1 MGGLEEE
8 NLRRLEL
15 LYGEPPDTIKEGTS
29 EVLEWL
35 LKEQCGLIFIEGM
48 GSVGK
53 TTIAMKV
60 YEQPSVMGSFD
71 HKVWI
76 SNGGLERGYKEVH
89 GEILQQLT
97 LQPRM
102 PSLSKHEMEQ
112 VARELLPGKSILIVI
127 DDVDDST
134 GAVDDRNEA
143 IYKSWSYSFFRVVYD
158 DFNLYGVATNSAVII
173 TGSRSNSFTSII
185 LKHSVVKLVP
195 RALHLAE
202 CEGRHVM
209 AVLEKCC
216 HDAFAM
222 QMFLHLLY
230 VNPHRARVELETLCC
245 ALEENKSNAAKVML
259 MFCYRELPS
268 HYMSC
273 LLYLSIFAQGHMFR
287 RTDLLRQWV
296 AEGLV
301 SKRTIGVSTL
311 DDQAERIFDSL
322 VIRWFIRPAETSA
335 AGKIKSCTIHHVVH
349 DCITTDVGFVDTSSR
364 PDLSHRL
371 PSTVGCHYKNLFLT
385 LIVLVMAS

>member
-1 MGGLEEE
+1 M
-8 NLRRLEL
+8 

-35 LKEQCGLIFIEGM
+35 LKEQCRLIFIEGM

-76 SNGGLERGYKEVH
+76 SNGGLERGCKEVH

-143 IYKSWSYSFFRVVYD
+143 IYKSWSYSFFRGVYD

-195 RALHLAE
+195 S
-202 CEGRHVM
+202 
-209 AVLEKCC
+209 
-216 HDAFAM
+216 FS
-222 QMFLHLLY
+222 
-230 VNPHRARVELETLCC
+230 ETEHCT
-245 ALEENKSNAAKVML
+245 
-259 MFCYRELPS
+259 LPS
-268 HYMSC
+268 
-273 LLYLSIFAQGHMFR
+273 
-287 RTDLLRQWV
+287 V
-296 AEGLV
+296 
-301 SKRTIGVSTL
+301 K
-311 DDQAERIFDSL
+311 
-322 VIRWFIRPAETSA
+322 
-335 AGKIKSCTIHHVVH
+335 VV
-349 DCITTDVGFVDTSSR
+349 T
-364 PDLSHRL
+364 
-371 PSTVGCHYKNLFLT
+371 
-385 LIVLVMAS
+385 